1 MVLTFTKTHDMAR
14 SKKYC
19 SICYKEYSGWGNNAL
34 PVNSGRC
41 CDYCNLNVVVFARWD
56 ILIRDGIVTKN
67 DKNEAENGEE
77 NSQKADA

>member
-1 MVLTFTKTHDMAR
+1 M
-14 SKKYC
+14 SSSIKYC
-19 SICYKEYSGWGNNAL
+19 SICHKEYSGWGNNAL

-56 ILIRDGIVTKN
+56 ILIGDGIVTKN
-67 DKNEAENGEE
+67 DKNEAENGAE

>member
-34 PVNSGRC
+34 PVNSVRC

-56 ILIRDGIVTKN
+56 ILIGDGIVTKN

>member
-56 ILIRDGIVTKN
+56 ILIGDGIVTKN

>member
-41 CDYCNLNVVVFARWD
+41 CDYC
-56 ILIRDGIVTKN
+56 I
-67 DKNEAENGEE
+67 
-77 NSQKADA
+77 

>member
-19 SICYKEYSGWGNNAL
+19 SICHKEYSGWGNNAL

-41 CDYCNLNVVVFARWD
+41 CDNCNLNVVVFARWD
-56 ILIRDGIVTKN
+56 ILIGDGIVTKN
-67 DKNEAENGEE
+67 DKNEAENDAE